1 MKKPSGVPVRD
12 QELEAL
18 KSRVAS
24 LERTTAA
31 LSARM
36 LSLFGAATKHADV
49 APAGAVRP
57 AITPAAR

>member
-1 MKKPSGVPVRD
+1 MKKPSGVPVRE

-18 KSRVAS
+18 KQRVAS

-36 LSLFGAATKHADV
+36 LSLFGAAAKDV
-49 APAGAVRP
+49 DAPAPGALRP
-57 AITPAAR
+57 AVSPAGR